1 MIRCTKGTVRYRIH
15 TKNGK
20 WLGWITQ
27 YNKNDAING
36 YAGIFGQAIDAIQ
49 VEIIQYILTNI
60 FKNTRQ
66 NTTNKI

>member
-49 VEIIQYILTNI
+49 VEII
-60 FKNTRQ
+60 
-66 NTTNKI
+66 